1 MADLIDFQSESDKHI
16 LNDDATPTLKL
27 TNTNASLAGRALQA
41 NSISV
46 VPTVNKIAA
55 GNATVGGSISLA
67 PSSVA
72 SGALLD
78 FGAGALVSLTSV
90 LSTTGGAAGTY
101 GVRVLVGD
109 GEFGWIP
116 VYPDGAVTAAAL

>member
-1 MADLIDFQSESDKHI
+1 MADLTDLQSASDKHI

-27 TNTNASLAGRALQA
+27 TNTNTTLSSYALEVNGMDLNVSASR
-41 NSISV
+41 I
-46 VPTVNKIAA
+46 PAA
-55 GNATVGGSISLA
+55 NATVISYNVA
-67 PSSVA
+67 GASRA
-72 SGALLD
+72 SGAVLG
-78 FGAGALVSLTSV
+78 FEAGALVSLTSV

-101 GVRVLVGD
+101 GLRVLVGD